1 MRRALTLLPLVL
13 CGSCLSTGVTGGDD
27 RLTIELAKFDLTA
40 GPKVLSING
49 GIVLP
54 DSAPS
59 SGCAPVGAG
68 FGSTSVLT
76 LVDLELR
83 AGKWVAKSIAPA
95 DGDLT
100 LSLQSAGPA
109 IGRHS
114 VTGTIAGTAIS
125 SFGVGQ
131 GPNPGPT
138 HVRIVFDST
147 PAQDVEGD
155 GETIGVFVEGSI
167 MGGSR
172 FIDTTGAVS
181 GCGRVEWTLQALPP
195 GF

>member
-1 MRRALTLLPLVL
+1 MRRIVTLLPLIL
-13 CGSCLSTGVTGGDD
+13 CGSCLSTGVTGGDNRVAD
-27 RLTIELAKFDLTA
+27 ELAKFDLTA

-49 GIVLP
+49 GIVLA
-54 DSAPS
+54 DSSPS
-59 SGCAPVGAG
+59 SGCLPVGAG

-76 LVDLELR
+76 RVDLELR

-100 LSLQSAGPA
+100 LSLESAGPP

-125 SFGVGQ
+125 SFGVGP

-147 PAQDVEGD
+147 AAQEVEGD
-155 GETIGVFVEGSI
+155 GEAIGVFAAGRI
-167 MGGSR
+167 MGASR
-172 FIDTTGAVS
+172 FVDTTGAVS
-181 GCGRVEWTLQALPP
+181 ACGGVEWTLQALPP

>member
-1 MRRALTLLPLVL
+1 MRRAFSLLLLIV
-13 CGSCLSTGVTGGDD
+13 CGSCLSTDVTGGDS
-27 RLTIELAKFDLTA
+27 RLANELAKFDLTA
-40 GPKVLSING
+40 GPKVLSIG
-49 GIVLP
+49 GGVVLP

-59 SGCAPVGAG
+59 TGCVPVGSE

-76 LVDLELR
+76 RVDLEVR
-83 AGKWVAKSIAPA
+83 DGKWVAKSIAPA

-114 VTGTIAGTAIS
+114 VTGTISGTAIRS
-125 SFGVGQ
+125 MGVGV
-131 GPNPGPT
+131 GPNPGPS

-147 PAQDVEGD
+147 TTQDVEGD
-155 GETIGVFVEGSI
+155 GETIGVFVEGRI
-167 MGGSR
+167 MGASR
-172 FIDTTGAVS
+172 FVDTTGAVS
-181 GCGRVEWTLQALPP
+181 ACGRVSWTLQALPP